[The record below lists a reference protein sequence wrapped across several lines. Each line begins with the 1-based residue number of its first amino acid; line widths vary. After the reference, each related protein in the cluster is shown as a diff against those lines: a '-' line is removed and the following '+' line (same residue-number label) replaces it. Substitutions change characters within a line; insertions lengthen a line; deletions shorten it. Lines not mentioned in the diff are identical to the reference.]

1 MTPRRGIAIACA
13 CACALVVVSLAACGG
28 GKKDTRRKTIRIER
42 LTTGSGATGAY
53 VFRRA
58 DLGTR
63 RLPVVLFVHGWGGI
77 DPRTYGGWIGHL
89 AQEGNEVI
97 YPRYQDSALDPP
109 ASVLGNLVLG
119 VRRALNLRAAPV
131 DTSTLVAVGHS
142 AGGALIA
149 DYTGAAQAL
158 GLPSPLAIAP
168 VYPGRAIGP
177 TAPEA
182 IPEIPG
188 SRIPAGTR
196 ILAYAG
202 AGDRVV
208 GTRWARRIVDTATRV
223 PRDRRT
229 LRIVR
234 ATAIDF
240 HDAVTST
247 LPVARATFWAP
258 VDALIRAAR
267 RD

>member
-1 MTPRRGIAIACA
+1 MSRGLAIVF
-13 CACALVVVSLAACGG
+13 ACALAAVSLAACGA
-28 GKKDTRRKTIRIER
+28 GKRDAGHKAVRITRITS
-42 LTTGSGATGAY
+42 GSGAIGAY

-77 DPRTYGGWIGHL
+77 NPRIYGGWIGHL
-89 AQEGNEVI
+89 ARDGNEVI

-109 ASVLGNLVLG
+109 ASVLGNMLLG
-119 VRRALNLRAAPV
+119 IRRALKLRAAPV

-149 DYTGAAQAL
+149 DYAGAAGAL
-158 GLPSPLAIAP
+158 GLPRPLAIAP

-188 SRIPAGTR
+188 SRIPAATR
-196 ILAYAG
+196 ILAFAG
-202 AGDRVV
+202 SRDRVV

-223 PRDRRT
+223 PRSRRI

-234 ATAIDF
+234 TPAIDY
-240 HDAVTST
+240 HDAAAST
-247 LPVARATFWAP
+247 VPAAKATFWAP

>member
-1 MTPRRGIAIACA
+1 MSRAVAIVIAG
-13 CACALVVVSLAACGG
+13 ALAAGSVAACGSAKHDAG
-28 GKKDTRRKTIRIER
+28 PKTERIVR
-42 LTTGSGATGAY
+42 IASGSGAVGVY

-63 RLPVVLFVHGWGGI
+63 RLPVVLFVHGWGGV
-77 DPRTYGGWIGHL
+77 DPRIYGAWIDHL

-119 VRRALNLRAAPV
+119 VRRALRIGAAPV

-149 DYTGAAQAL
+149 DYAGAAGAL
-158 GLPSPLAIAP
+158 GLPHPLAIAP
-168 VYPGRAIGP
+168 IFPGRAIGP

-188 SRIPAGTR
+188 SRIPAATR

-202 AGDRVV
+202 SRDRVV

-223 PRDRRT
+223 PRDRKT

-234 ATAIDF
+234 TPAVDY
-240 HDAVTST
+240 HDAVASSIP
-247 LPVARATFWAP
+247 LARATFWAP
-258 VDALIRAAR
+258 VDALIRTAR
-267 RD
+267 DQ